1 MTKIVTRPANTAAA
15 HKLSDAGINSALAHI
30 FAARG
35 ITCANELDTTFS
47 ALPPFDSLLNAKTMA
62 AHLADALA
70 AEKQLLVIADYDA
83 DGATACAV
91 AVRGLRLFGAK
102 VDFIVPN
109 RFEYGYGLTPEIVQL
124 AKQQN
129 PDILITVDN
138 GIASVDGVTEA
149 NRLGIK
155 VLITDHHLPGDT
167 LPLAACIVN
176 PNQPNCTFT
185 SKNLAG
191 VGVMFYVLLALRAE
205 LRERGAFRDKPEP
218 NLAQLLDLVAL
229 GTVADVVKLD
239 QLNRALVQQGLQR
252 IRTGRA
258 CAGINAL
265 LQVAGKKSARVNS
278 LDLGFAVGPRLYIA
292 NHLLTY

>member
-1 MTKIVTRPANTAAA
+1 
-15 HKLSDAGINSALAHI
+15 LAHI

-47 ALPPFDSLLNAKTMA
+47 ALPPFDSLLNAKAMA

-70 AEKQLLVIADYDA
+70 TEKQLLVIADYDA

-138 GIASVDGVTEA
+138 GIASVDGVAEA

-185 SKNLAG
+185 TSYWRYAPNYANVVRSVISPSPISPNCSTLSHWARSLMWLNWTSSIAHWYSKACNAFAPGALARASMPYCKSQG
-191 VGVMFYVLLALRAE
+191 KNRRASIALSLAS
-205 LRERGAFRDKPEP
+205 P
-218 NLAQLLDLVAL
+218 
-229 GTVADVVKLD
+229 
-239 QLNRALVQQGLQR
+239 LVQG
-252 IRTGRA
+252 
-258 CAGINAL
+258 
-265 LQVAGKKSARVNS
+265 
-278 LDLGFAVGPRLYIA
+278 
-292 NHLLTY
+292 